1 MATFLES
8 LHSGR
13 VLLMDGAMGTELQR
27 AGMPEE
33 ECYELW
39 NLTHPEKVHAIH
51 RAYVVAGAQ
60 CVLTHTFQSNPQA
73 LARHGQEAA
82 LEQINSAALDIARSA
97 APSPLFVL
105 ADIGPMQVDESAFRR
120 TLHSLSR
127 ADAFLLETWS
137 DLPPHLRGSVAQQD
151 WNPHG
156 VPVLFSITCRL
167 HPQTGEP
174 LGDVALPAVA
184 DWAHACGMAA
194 LGVNCGKEI
203 GMDEILELVRRL
215 RQVTDLPLFA
225 RPNAGTPWRAG
236 ERWLYPRTPED
247 MAARLPE
254 LLDASVRM
262 IGGCCGTT
270 PETIRAFRKIVD
282 LWNARQN
289 VEGKP
294 GD

>member
-27 AGMPEE
+27 AGMAER

-39 NLTHPEKVHAIH
+39 NLTHPDKVRAIH
-51 RAYVVAGAQ
+51 QAYVAAGAE
-60 CVLTHTFQSNPQA
+60 CILTHTFQSNPQA
-73 LARHGQEAA
+73 LARYGQEAA

-105 ADIGPMQVDESAFRR
+105 ADIGPIQGDESAFRR
-120 TLHSLSR
+120 TLRSLCM

-137 DLPPHLRGSVAQQD
+137 HLPPHLQGSVHEQN
-151 WNPHG
+151 WNPHR

-167 HPQTGEP
+167 HPQTAKP
-174 LGDVALPAVA
+174 IADVALPALA
-184 DWAHACGMAA
+184 DWAHTCGIAA

-203 GMDEILELVRRL
+203 GMEDIRDLVLRL

-225 RPNAGTPWRAG
+225 RPNAGTPRRFFG
-236 ERWLYPRTPED
+236 RWLYPRAPLD
-247 MAARLPE
+247 MALQLPE
-254 LLDASVRM
+254 LLDAGVSM
-262 IGGCCGTT
+262 LGGCCGTT
-270 PETIRAFRKIVD
+270 PETIEAFRKIVD
-282 LWNARQN
+282 SWNVRR
-289 VEGKP
+289 K
-294 GD
+294 

>member
-27 AGMPEE
+27 AGMAER

-39 NLTHPEKVHAIH
+39 NLTHPDKVRAIH
-51 RAYVVAGAQ
+51 QAYVAGGAE
-60 CVLTHTFQSNPQA
+60 CILTHTFQSNPQA

-82 LEQINSAALDIARSA
+82 LEQINATALDIARWA

-105 ADIGPMQVDESAFRR
+105 AGIGPIQGDESAFRR
-120 TLHSLSR
+120 TLRSLCM

-137 DLPPHLRGSVAQQD
+137 HLPPHLQGSVHEQN
-151 WNPHG
+151 WNPHR

-167 HPQTGEP
+167 HPQTAKP
-174 LGDVALPAVA
+174 IADVALPALA
-184 DWAHACGMAA
+184 DWAHTCGIAA

-203 GMDEILELVRRL
+203 GMEDIRDLVLRL

-225 RPNAGTPWRAG
+225 RPNAGTPRPFFG
-236 ERWLYPRTPED
+236 RWLYPRAPLA
-247 MAARLPE
+247 MALPWP
-254 LLDASVRM
+254 LSLAAGLTL
-262 IGGCCGTT
+262 IC
-270 PETIRAFRKIVD
+270 
-282 LWNARQN
+282 
-289 VEGKP
+289 
-294 GD
+294 